1 MVLSSDRKT
10 THIVPRWQD
19 IDVLQSL
26 NQALSPPSDLTDI
39 LSGEN
44 YVTISALLPL
54 MSLLNSK
61 FLKEKDDTQLT
72 IDIKN
77 KVKTDLND
85 RLSSYNSNQ
94 LLLLQV
100 SSFLDPRFKGKYLE
114 DDEVEDVKI
123 RLLLDLTKLTTA
135 SVESTSTQSN
145 PATEEPTNPPPS
157 KKRKLGTLFKD
168 NEEESSSQPTC
179 LSKEQQLQSQF
190 ESYSSVPRL
199 DFEENPLDGG
209 NVIVPL
215 FLFLLHLL
223 AATFVCALLVLLLN
237 VYLVQRGTLYLLRE
251 VNYHLTKSTC

>member
-123 RLLLDLTKLTTA
+123 
-135 SVESTSTQSN
+135 
-145 PATEEPTNPPPS
+145 
-157 KKRKLGTLFKD
+157 
-168 NEEESSSQPTC
+168 
-179 LSKEQQLQSQF
+179 
-190 ESYSSVPRL
+190 
-199 DFEENPLDGG
+199 
-209 NVIVPL
+209 
-215 FLFLLHLL
+215 
-223 AATFVCALLVLLLN
+223 
-237 VYLVQRGTLYLLRE
+237 
-251 VNYHLTKSTC
+251 